1 MGLWDDVWKGGF
13 DSANITKMDLQEFK
27 LSLSSVPKGMSD
39 HELLGYLKRKRVL
52 FYEAA
57 IKGVIEQNEKII
69 EQNEEI
75 LKLLKKEKID

>member
-13 DSANITKMDLQEFK
+13 DP
-27 LSLSSVPKGMSD
+27 PKGMSQQEQL
-39 HELLGYLKRKRVL
+39 HFLVRKRVL

-75 LKLLKKEKID
+75 LKLLKKEKND

>member
-1 MGLWDDVWKGGF
+1 MGLWEDVWKGGF
-13 DSANITKMDLQEFK
+13 
-27 LSLSSVPKGMSD
+27 VPPKGMSNN
-39 HELLGYLKRKRVL
+39 ELMGYLGRKRVL

-75 LKLLKKEKID
+75 LKLLKKEKND